1 MTDATEL
8 NPEDAKLVTLARSAQ
23 LRAYAPYTGAAQGAA
38 VRDTDGR
45 TYAAATVENT
55 NSALTVSALHAAV
68 IAAAASGARSFEAV
82 AVVASSGSSRRP
94 STARCSWSS
103 APTPSSCSPRRT
115 ARCSGVRRPSSSRAS
130 YDRRRGA
137 G

>member
-8 NPEDAKLVTLARSAQ
+8 DPEDAKIVTLARSAQ

-68 IAAAASGARSFEAV
+68 VAAAASGARAFEAV
-82 AVVASSGSSRRP
+82 AVVGEQWVKPPAVDGAVLVEFGADTVVLLAADDGTLLRRI
-94 STARCSWSS
+94 TAVEL
-103 APTPSSCSPRRT
+103 A
-115 ARCSGVRRPSSSRAS
+115 
-130 YDRRRGA
+130 GA
-137 G
+137 L

>member
-8 NPEDAKLVTLARSAQ
+8 DPEDAKIVTLARSAQ
-23 LRAYAPYTGAAQGAA
+23 QRAYAPYTGAAQGAA

-68 IAAAASGARSFEAV
+68 VAAAASGARSFEAV
-82 AVVASSGSSRRP
+82 AVVGEQWVKPP
-94 STARCSWSS
+94 SVDGAVLVEFGADTVVLLA
-103 APTPSSCSPRRT
+103 AQDGTLLRRT
-115 ARCSGVRRPSSSRAS
+115 TAVELAGVV
-130 YDRRRGA
+130 
-137 G
+137 